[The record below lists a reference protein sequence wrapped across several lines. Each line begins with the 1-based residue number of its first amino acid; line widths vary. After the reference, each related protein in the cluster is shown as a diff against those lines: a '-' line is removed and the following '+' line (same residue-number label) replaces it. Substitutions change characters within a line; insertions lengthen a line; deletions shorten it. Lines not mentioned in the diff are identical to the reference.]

1 METPSKSFPLKPK
14 SAEGV
19 TLLGLGANLGLTALK
34 VGLGLALGST
44 ALFADGMHSLSDLA
58 TDFITLGGLRMARRP
73 PDESHAYGHGK
84 FETLAGALVALGLVG
99 VGVFIVWEAVE
110 ALRVGSLPK
119 LGWAVAL
126 AAALSLLLKEGL
138 YRLTVKLGKELRSAA
153 LLANAWHHRSDA
165 LSSLPVFVGGICA
178 SFGVARVDGAAA
190 ILVAFLIGGAAFG
203 ILRRAV
209 HELSEGAF
217 PPRDK
222 TKVIAAIEGVEG
234 VKSWHK
240 LRTRYAGQAAF
251 VDVHIQVDPKL
262 SVADSHAIASRVE
275 EAVREA
281 LGGQVSVVVH
291 VEPASEGPDEE

>member
-1 METPSKSFPLKPK
+1 METPSKSFPRKPK

-19 TLLGLGANLGLTALK
+19 TLLGLGINAGLLALK

-58 TDFITLGGLRMARRP
+58 TDFLTLGGLRVGRRP

-84 FETLAGALVALGLVG
+84 FETLAGAVVALALVG
-99 VGVFIVWEAVE
+99 VGAFIVWQAVR
-110 ALRVGSLPK
+110 ALRVGALPR

-126 AAALSLLLKEGL
+126 AAALSALLKEWL
-138 YRLTVKLGKELRSAA
+138 YRITVKLGRELRSAA

-178 SFGVARVDGAAA
+178 NFGVAKVDGASA
-190 ILVAFLIGGAAFG
+190 ILVAVLIGWAAVD
-203 ILRRAV
+203 ILKKAV

-217 PPRDK
+217 SPSDRS
-222 TKVIAAIEGVEG
+222 KVITAIEGVEG
-234 VKSWHK
+234 VRSWHK
-240 LRTRYAGQAAF
+240 LRTRYSGQAAF
-251 VDVHIQVDPKL
+251 VDVHIQVDPGL

-275 EAVREA
+275 EAVRKA
-281 LGGQVSVVVH
+281 LGGEVSVVVH
-291 VEPASEGPDEE
+291 VEPLTEDEE